1 VKPTVA
7 RRHGLTRLYTL
18 WLAALFIA
26 IEIVTAVAALVFIFL
41 PLSERAA
48 DDLAGLMVLSAQT
61 WVELPPGTRP
71 VFEDELLKSYQM
83 ALRPDMASAPDAGLR
98 HGWYLY
104 FLERAFERRLGQEVF
119 FQPERADDGSEWLWL
134 AVPTGGRLMGVG
146 FARSR
151 MQTNPFGALT
161 VALAVGTLLVPLIAW
176 WLASR
181 IAKPVARLELAA
193 AHLARGADP
202 ALLPETGPRELAELA
217 HHFNHM
223 ALQVRELSD
232 ARTTLFAGIS
242 HDLRTPLT
250 RMRLALEMLSLK
262 PDPSLLQRLE
272 HDIDE
277 MNQLIGQLL
286 DIARGLKAEA
296 AQELDLCAWLR
307 DRAQVQHAAVEAA
320 GSVLTVQCV
329 DALRVHAPPG
339 MLARVV
345 DNFLGNALRY
355 APGQVDLVGQALP
368 PARPGG
374 TVGARVGVLDRGPGI
389 PAAQLDAVMRPFY
402 RLESSRNQATGGFGL
417 GLAIVQQL
425 AHANGWVVRLEA
437 REGGG
442 LAAWVELPGADLSAL
457 PLNARH

>member
-1 VKPTVA
+1 VKQRLA
-7 RRHGLTRLYTL
+7 SRHGLTRLYTL

-26 IEIVTAVAALVFIFL
+26 VEMVTVAAALVFVFL

-61 WVELPPGTRP
+61 WAELPPGTRP
-71 VFEDELLKSYQM
+71 VFEDELLHSYQM
-83 ALRPDMASAPDAGLR
+83 ALRPDMSPAPDTGLR

-119 FQPERADDGSEWLWL
+119 FQPEQAKDGSEWLWL
-134 AVPTGGRLMGVG
+134 AMPTGNRSMGVG

-151 MQTNPFGALT
+151 MQANPFGAVLM
-161 VALAVGTLLVPLIAW
+161 ALAVGTLLVPLLAW

-181 IAKPVARLELAA
+181 IAQPIARLELAA
-193 AHLARGADP
+193 AHLARGSDP

-250 RMRLALEMLSLK
+250 RMRLALELLSLK
-262 PDPSLLQRLE
+262 PDAALLQRLE

-286 DIARGLKAEA
+286 DIARGLKREA
-296 AQELDLCAWLR
+296 AQDLDLCAWLQG
-307 DRAQVQHAAVEAA
+307 RAEVQKAAADAAHAT
-320 GSVLTVQCV
+320 LTVQCADV
-329 DALRVHAPPG
+329 LRAYAPPG
-339 MLARVV
+339 MLTRVI
-345 DNFLGNALRY
+345 DNLLGNALRY
-355 APGQVDLVGQALP
+355 APGPIELVAQALP
-368 PARPGG
+368 PLTSGAPGG
-374 TVGARVGVLDRGPGI
+374 ARIGVLDRGPGI
-389 PAAQLDAVMRPFY
+389 PPDQLDIVFRPFQ
-402 RLESSRNQATGGFGL
+402 RLEGSRSPRTGGFGL

-425 AHANGWVVRLEA
+425 AHANGWVVRLQA
-437 REGGG
+437 RDGGG
-442 LAAWVELPGADLSAL
+442 LAAWVELPSAASRL
-457 PLNARH
+457 AI

>member
-1 VKPTVA
+1 MPTVT

-26 IEIVTAVAALVFIFL
+26 IEIVTIVSALVFIFL

-61 WVELPPGTRP
+61 WVELPPETRP
-71 VFEDELLKSYQM
+71 AFEDELLHGYQM
-83 ALRPDMASAPDAGLR
+83 ALRPDMAPAPDTGLR

-119 FQPERADDGSEWLWL
+119 FQPELADDGGAWLWL
-134 AVPTGGRLMGVG
+134 AVPTGGRSMGVG
-146 FARSR
+146 FATSR
-151 MQTNPFGALT
+151 MQANPFGAITL
-161 VALAVGTLLVPLIAW
+161 ALLVGTLLVPLIAW

-250 RMRLALEMLSLK
+250 RMRLALELLSLK
-262 PDPSLLQRLE
+262 PDPKLLQRLE

-286 DIARGLKAEA
+286 DIARGLKHEDAKNL
-296 AQELDLCAWLR
+296 ELCGWLNT
-307 DRAQVQHAAVEAA
+307 RAQVHQAAADAAHAT
-320 GSVLTVQCV
+320 LTVNCPQV
-329 DALRVHAPPG
+329 LQGRAPPG
-339 MLARVV
+339 MLTRVI
-345 DNFLGNALRY
+345 DNLLGNALRY
-355 APGQVDLVGQALP
+355 APGPVELVGQALP
-368 PARPGG
+368 PVKSGEPGG
-374 TVGARVGVLDRGPGI
+374 VRIGVLDRGPGI
-389 PAAQLDAVMRPFY
+389 PADQLDVVFRPFH
-402 RLESSRNQATGGFGL
+402 RLEGSRNPATGGFGL

-425 AHANGWVVRLEA
+425 AHANGWVVRLEG

-442 LAAWVELPGADLSAL
+442 LAAWVELPGFD
-457 PLNARH
+457 

>member
-1 VKPTVA
+1 MRPAAV

-26 IEIVTAVAALVFIFL
+26 VETVTVVSALVFVFL

-61 WVELPPGTRP
+61 WTELPPQTRP
-71 VFEDELLKSYQM
+71 VFEEELLLSYQM
-83 ALRPDMASAPDAGLR
+83 ALRPDMASAPDTGLR
-98 HGWYLY
+98 HGLYLN

-119 FQPERADDGSEWLWL
+119 FQPELAADGSDWLWL
-134 AVPTGGRLMGVG
+134 AVPTAGRSMGVG
-146 FARSR
+146 FATSR
-151 MQTNPFGALT
+151 MQANPLGALT
-161 VALAVGTLLVPLIAW
+161 VALLVGTLLVPLIAW

-181 IAKPVARLELAA
+181 IAQPIARLELAA
-193 AHLARGADP
+193 AHLARGASP

-250 RMRLALEMLSLK
+250 RMRLALELLSLK
-262 PDPSLLQRLE
+262 PDPKLLMRLE

-286 DIARGLKAEA
+286 EIARGLKHEA
-296 AQELDLCAWLR
+296 AQDFALCAWLQG
-307 DRAQVQHAAVEAA
+307 RARMHEPAADAAHARLAVDCA
-320 GSVLTVQCV
+320 G
-329 DALRVHAPPG
+329 ALRVHAPPG

-345 DNFLGNALRY
+345 DNLLGNALRY
-355 APGQVDLVGQALP
+355 APGPITLMAQAMP
-368 PARPGG
+368 PHKPGAPG
-374 TVGARVGVLDRGPGI
+374 RVRLGVLDRGPGI
-389 PAAQLDAVMRPFY
+389 PPDQLEAVFRPFH
-402 RLESSRNQATGGFGL
+402 RLEGSRNPATGGFGL

-425 AHANGWVVRLEA
+425 AHANGWAVRLEA

-442 LAAWVELPGADLSAL
+442 LAAWIELPLASSRLT
-457 PLNARH
+457 

>member
-1 VKPTVA
+1 MKPVEA
-7 RRHGLTRLYTL
+7 RRQGLTRLYTL

-26 IEIVTAVAALVFIFL
+26 IELVTAVSALVFIFL

-61 WVELPPGTRP
+61 WAELPPGTRP
-71 VFEDELLKSYQM
+71 VFEDELLNSYQM
-83 ALRPDMASAPDAGLR
+83 ALRPDMASAPDTGLR

-119 FQPERADDGSEWLWL
+119 FRPELAPDGSEWLWL
-134 AVPTGGRLMGVG
+134 AVPTGGRSMGVG

-151 MQTNPFGALT
+151 MQANPFGALT
-161 VALAVGTLLVPLIAW
+161 VALLVGTLLVPLIAW

-262 PDPSLLQRLE
+262 PEPRLLQRLE

-286 DIARGLKAEA
+286 DIARGLKREA
-296 AQELDLCAWLR
+296 AQDLDLCDWLR
-307 DRAQVQHAAVEAA
+307 ARAEVQQAAADAARAQ
-320 GSVLTVQCV
+320 LTVQCADV
-329 DALRVHAPPG
+329 LRVYAPPG
-339 MLARVV
+339 MLTRVI
-345 DNFLGNALRY
+345 DNLLGNALRY
-355 APGQVDLVGQALP
+355 APGPIELVGQTLP
-368 PARPGG
+368 RLPSGEPAGVRI
-374 TVGARVGVLDRGPGI
+374 GVLDRGPGI
-389 PAAQLDAVMRPFY
+389 PPDQLETVFRPFQ
-402 RLESSRNQATGGFGL
+402 RLEGSRSPATGGFGL

-425 AHANGWVVRLEA
+425 AHANGWVVRLEE

-442 LAAWVELPGADLSAL
+442 LAAWVELPSAACHL
-457 PLNARH
+457 AI

>member
-1 VKPTVA
+1 MKRALA

-26 IEIVTAVAALVFIFL
+26 IELVTVVSALVFVFL
-41 PLSERAA
+41 PISQRAA

-61 WVELPPGTRP
+61 WVELPPETRP
-71 VFEDELLKSYQM
+71 VFEDELLHSYQM
-83 ALRPDMASAPDAGLR
+83 ALRPDMASAPDTSLR

-104 FLERAFERRLGQEVF
+104 FLERAFERRLGKEVF
-119 FQPERADDGSEWLWL
+119 FQTELTQDGSEWLWL
-134 AVPTGGRLMGVG
+134 AVPTGGRSMGVG

-151 MQTNPFGALT
+151 MQANPFGALT
-161 VALAVGTLLVPLIAW
+161 VALLVGTLLVPLLAW

-193 AHLARGADP
+193 AHLARGASP
-202 ALLPETGPRELAELA
+202 ALLPETGPRELADLA
-217 HHFNHM
+217 RHFNHM

-250 RMRLALEMLSLK
+250 RMRLALELLSLK
-262 PDPSLLQRLE
+262 PDARLLQRLE

-286 DIARGLKAEA
+286 DIARGLKIEA
-296 AQELDLCAWLR
+296 AQVLDLGGWLR
-307 DRAQVQHAAVEAA
+307 ARAEVQQAAADAAHAKLV
-320 GSVLTVQCV
+320 VQCPG
-329 DALRVHAPPG
+329 ALQVLAPPG
-339 MLARVV
+339 MLARVI
-345 DNFLGNALRY
+345 DNLLGNALRY
-355 APGQVDLVGQALP
+355 APGPIELVGQALP
-368 PARPGG
+368 SPLLAEPAGVRI
-374 TVGARVGVLDRGPGI
+374 GVLDRGPGI
-389 PAAQLDAVMRPFY
+389 PPDQLDAVLRPFH
-402 RLESSRNQATGGFGL
+402 RLEESRSQATGGFGL

-425 AHANGWVVRLEA
+425 AHANGWVFRLEG

-442 LAAWVELPGADLSAL
+442 LAAWLELPSATSRL
-457 PLNARH
+457 I

>member
-1 VKPTVA
+1 VKQAPA
-7 RRHGLTRLYTL
+7 RSHGLTRLYTL

-26 IEIVTAVAALVFIFL
+26 IELVTAVSALVFIFL

-61 WVELPPGTRP
+61 WAELPPETRP
-71 VFEDELLKSYQM
+71 VFEDELLHNYQM
-83 ALRPDMASAPDAGLR
+83 ALRPDMASAPDTGMR

-104 FLERAFERRLGQEVF
+104 FLERAFAQRIGQEVF
-119 FQPERADDGSEWLWL
+119 FQPELAADGSEWLWL
-134 AVPTGGRLMGVG
+134 AVPTGGRSMGVG
-146 FARSR
+146 FAMSR
-151 MQTNPFGALT
+151 MQANPFGALT
-161 VALAVGTLLVPLIAW
+161 VALLVGTLLVPLIAW

-193 AHLARGADP
+193 AHLARGANPD
-202 ALLPETGPRELAELA
+202 LLPETGPRELAELA

-250 RMRLALEMLSLK
+250 RMRLALELLSLK
-262 PDPSLLQRLE
+262 PDPKLLQRLA

-286 DIARGLKAEA
+286 DIARGLKREA
-296 AQELDLCAWLR
+296 AQDLELCAWLKA
-307 DRAQVQHAAVEAA
+307 RARVHQAAA
-320 GSVLTVQCV
+320 GAAHAQLTVDCAG
-329 DALRVHAPPG
+329 ALRAHAPAG
-339 MLARVV
+339 MLMRVI
-345 DNFLGNALRY
+345 DNLLGNALRY
-355 APGQVDLVGQALP
+355 APGPIVLVAQRVAP
-368 PARPGG
+368 TVPGG
-374 TVGARVGVLDRGPGI
+374 PAGVRVGVLDRGPGI
-389 PAAQLDAVMRPFY
+389 PSDQIEAVFRPFH
-402 RLESSRNQATGGFGL
+402 RLEGSRNPATGGVGL

-425 AHANGWVVRLEA
+425 AHANGWVVRLEG

-442 LAAWVELPGADLSAL
+442 LAAWVELPLATSRLT
-457 PLNARH
+457 

>member
-1 VKPTVA
+1 VKPAVA

-18 WLAALFIA
+18 WLAALFMA
-26 IEIVTAVAALVFIFL
+26 IEIVTAVSALVFIFL
-41 PLSERAA
+41 PISERAA

-71 VFEDELLKSYQM
+71 VFEGELLHNYQM
-83 ALRPDMASAPDAGLR
+83 AVRPDMAPAPDTGLR

-104 FLERAFERRLGQEVF
+104 FLERAFERRLGKEVF
-119 FQPERADDGSEWLWL
+119 FYPELASDGSEWLWL
-134 AVPTGGRLMGVG
+134 TVPTGYRSMGVG

-151 MQTNPFGALT
+151 MQANPFGALT

-202 ALLPETGPRELAELA
+202 ALLPETGPRELADLA
-217 HHFNHM
+217 RHFNHM

-262 PDPSLLQRLE
+262 PDPRLLQRLE

-286 DIARGLKAEA
+286 DIARGLKVEA
-296 AQELDLCAWLR
+296 AQELELCAWLR
-307 DRAQVQHAAVEAA
+307 NRAQVQHAAVEAA
-320 GSVLTVQCV
+320 GSDLTVHCV
-329 DALRVHAPPG
+329 EGLRVNAPPG
-339 MLARVV
+339 MLTRVI

-355 APGQVDLVGQALP
+355 APGPVELVGQALP
-368 PARPGG
+368 PAKLGAPA
-374 TVGARVGVLDRGPGI
+374 GARVGVLDRGPGS
-389 PAAQLDAVMRPFY
+389 PADQLDAVMRPFH
-402 RLESSRNQATGGFGL
+402 RLEGSRSQATGGVGL

-425 AHANGWVVRLEA
+425 AHANGWVVRLQA

-442 LAAWVELPGADLSAL
+442 LAAWLELPGVD
-457 PLNARH
+457 